1 MDLSRRS
8 PSHKGHMLAWLRC
21 WETSQFGSKD
31 GASGVPSNNRCQ
43 QHLSDIYGRDST
55 GMADQKKIK
64 QKKKVKNI
72 GKNTPPQLQRTSSH
86 RVAQL
91 QVLFMYPGS
100 VLFPPHSG
108 MHLPESFSAESDS
121 SELSFSTWQGSD
133 SDVNTWFVL
142 LDPFSLHITGIADG
156 KLS

>member
-1 MDLSRRS
+1 MDSSRRS

-64 QKKKVKNI
+64 QKKRLKI
-72 GKNTPPQLQRTSSH
+72 LGKTHPHNYNEPAATVLLNYKYCSCILARFSSH
-86 RVAQL
+86 HTLACISPNLSRL
-91 QVLFMYPGS
+91 NLTRLS
-100 VLFPPHSG
+100 SLFPP
-108 MHLPESFSAESDS
+108 
-121 SELSFSTWQGSD
+121 
-133 SDVNTWFVL
+133 
-142 LDPFSLHITGIADG
+142 G
-156 KLS
+156 KALIVM